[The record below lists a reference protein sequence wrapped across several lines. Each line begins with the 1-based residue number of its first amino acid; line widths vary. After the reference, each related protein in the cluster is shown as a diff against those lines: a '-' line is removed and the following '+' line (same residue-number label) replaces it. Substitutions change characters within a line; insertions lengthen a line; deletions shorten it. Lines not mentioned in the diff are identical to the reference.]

1 MSRRPA
7 STRARAKERGAHAA
21 ALSPRALLGFA
32 LADVTRLLRTVYD
45 ARLSGKGLSGASWR
59 VLAYLYREDGLTQTK
74 LADLLEVSRPAIGQ
88 MIDRL
93 EASGFVERRA
103 DPSDRRSWGVF
114 LSPQSHAKVEEF
126 LQASRA
132 IEAECFGTFSE
143 KDLATMSELTNR
155 RRDHLLVLQDHV
167 RAEDAGSD

>member
-7 STRARAKERGAHAA
+7 SARRRVKERVSGSA

-45 ARLSGKGLSGASWR
+45 LRLSGKGLSGASWR

-74 LADLLEVSRPAIGQ
+74 LAELLEVSRPAIGQ

-114 LSPQSHAKVEEF
+114 LSQQSHAKVEEF
-126 LQASRA
+126 LVASRA
-132 IEAECFGTFSE
+132 IETECFRPFTE
-143 KDLATMSELTNR
+143 KDIVIMADLINR
-155 RRDHLLVLQDHV
+155 LRDHLSLLQDDV
-167 RAEDAGSD
+167 RDDEANAD

>member
-7 STRARAKERGAHAA
+7 SPRPGGKARVFEHE
-21 ALSPRALLGFA
+21 ALSPQALLGFA
-32 LADVTRLLRTVYD
+32 LADVTRLLRTIYD

-59 VLAYLYREDGLTQTK
+59 VLAYLYREDGLTQTR

-93 EASGFVERRA
+93 EASGFVERRP
-103 DPSDRRSWGVF
+103 DPADRRSWGGY

-126 LQASRA
+126 LLASRA
-132 IEAECFGTFSE
+132 IETECFATFKE
-143 KDLATMSELTNR
+143 KDLAILADLVDR
-155 RRDHLLVLQDHV
+155 LRDHLGTLPGAA
-167 RAEDAGSD
+167 RKGGAGSD